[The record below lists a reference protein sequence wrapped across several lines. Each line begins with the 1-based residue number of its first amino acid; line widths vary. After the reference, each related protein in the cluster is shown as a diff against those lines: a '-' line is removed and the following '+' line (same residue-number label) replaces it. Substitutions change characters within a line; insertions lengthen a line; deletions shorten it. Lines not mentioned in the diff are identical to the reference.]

1 MSHTNE
7 QILEA
12 VGSMT
17 VMQLCELTRML
28 EEKFGVKAS
37 DAVQAPVQAPPPA
50 PAQEEKTEFAVVLSE
65 IGEKRVQVI
74 KVLREVTGLGL
85 MEANK
90 ATAAGAVVK
99 EGLGKADAEALK
111 AKFEA
116 VGAKAELK

>member
-1 MSHTNE
+1 MSYTNE
-7 QILEA
+7 QLLDA
-12 VGSMT
+12 FGSMT
-17 VMQLCELTRML
+17 VAQLCDLTRML
-28 EEKFGVKAS
+28 EERFGVKAS
-37 DAVQAPVQAPPPA
+37 YAVQVPVQAPAPA
-50 PAQEEKTEFAVVLSE
+50 PAQEEKTEFSVVLTE

-116 VGAKAELK
+116 VGAKVELK